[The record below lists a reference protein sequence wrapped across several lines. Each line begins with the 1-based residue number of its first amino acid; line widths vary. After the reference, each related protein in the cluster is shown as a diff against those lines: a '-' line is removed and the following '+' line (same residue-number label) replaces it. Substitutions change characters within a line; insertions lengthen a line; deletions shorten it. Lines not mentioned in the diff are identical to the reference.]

1 MTVKAVDFLDAY
13 IEEKGYKSKSHNLA
27 IRRWVMDAVK
37 ENEAKQPRYT
47 RNERKPNWMQPSM
60 QMGDAEMDA
69 IKRLMGTETIENNPA
84 VAEEAKVMQQRMREK
99 YGRKEA

>member
-1 MTVKAVDFLDAY
+1 
-13 IEEKGYKSKSHNLA
+13 
-27 IRRWVMDAVK
+27 
-37 ENEAKQPRYT
+37 
-47 RNERKPNWMQPSM
+47 M

-69 IKRLMGTETIENNPA
+69 IKRLMGTETVENNPA